1 MSTNRKRAVYVTE
14 RDDPMFGR
22 KAWSGRYDILDRWM
36 TRPIHA
42 NMTVAPPWA
51 KRLTKR
57 NRYALI
63 PDERTE

>member
-22 KAWSGRYDILDRWM
+22 KAWSGRYDYLDWVM
-36 TRPIHA
+36 TRPIHPE
-42 NMTVAPPWA
+42 MTVAPPWA

-63 PDERTE
+63 PAPPTE